1 MTELTPLARKLQ
13 IAYLNRAITDS
24 DDTEAWAKVEVR
36 WNAAAKTAE
45 DELVTPHPVRLPTVE
60 ECHRAI
66 GASCANALVDPAS
79 VVLDLVA
86 SLNPTWVPVPADAT
100 IPAGTRVRVEEPG
113 TVRATEFEWRPKDQV
128 FAEDRATENFAY
140 FVPSGTVLTW
150 GRYRKK
156 PVVVEAMQLVGT
168 NAETHAV
175 YQWIEANTQG
185 SFDPLSEEIPASG
198 VSIDPATGDFLI
210 ATLEGVMQAKPG
222 DWIIRG
228 VQGEF
233 YPIKSDIFEATYERV
248 DDDERTDSVSEVRGD
263 EAS

>member
-1 MTELTPLARKLQ
+1 MTELTPLARKLRT
-13 IAYLNRAITDS
+13 AYHHLATTDR
-24 DDTEAWAKVEVR
+24 DDTKAW
-36 WNAAAKTAE
+36 WNAVAETAE
-45 DELVTPHPVRLPTVE
+45 AELAAPRPVRLPTVE
-60 ECHRAI
+60 EVREAIIAAERDGGWIEHTVARA
-66 GASCANALVDPAS
+66 
-79 VVLDLVA
+79 VLDLIA
-86 SLNPTWVPVPADAT
+86 SRVPAWVPVPADAT
-100 IPAGTRVRVEEPG
+100 IFAGTLVRVEEPG

-198 VSIDPATGDFLI
+198 VSIDPATGSFLI

-233 YPIKSDIFEATYERV
+233 YPIKDSIFRETYEPAGG
-248 DDDERTDSVSEVRGD
+248 ES
-263 EAS
+263 

>member
-1 MTELTPLARKLQ
+1 MTELTPLARKLRTVY
-13 IAYLNRAITDS
+13 INS
-24 DDTEAWAKVEVR
+24 DATGDALWNEMAGVAEA
-36 WNAAAKTAE
+36 
-45 DELVTPHPVRLPTVE
+45 ELVTPHPVRLPTVE
-60 ECHRAI
+60 EVADVINRSGYSDMARE
-66 GASCANALVDPAS
+66 
-79 VVLDLVA
+79 VLDLVA
-86 SLNPTWVPVPADAT
+86 SLNPTWVPVPAAT

-175 YQWIEANTQG
+175 YKWIEANTQG

-198 VSIDPATGDFLI
+198 VSIDPTTGFFLI

>member
-1 MTELTPLARKLQ
+1 M
-13 IAYLNRAITDS
+13 
-24 DDTEAWAKVEVR
+24 
-36 WNAAAKTAE
+36 
-45 DELVTPHPVRLPTVE
+45 
-60 ECHRAI
+60 
-66 GASCANALVDPAS
+66 
-79 VVLDLVA
+79 
-86 SLNPTWVPVPADAT
+86 PVPADAT
-100 IPAGTRVRVEEPG
+100 IPAGTLVRVEEPG

-198 VSIDPATGDFLI
+198 VSIDPATGFFLI

-222 DWIIRG
+222 DWIIRDIK
-228 VQGEF
+228 GEF
-233 YPIKSDIFEATYERV
+233 YPCGPDIFAATYEPTGGV
-248 DDDERTDSVSEVRGD
+248 TL
-263 EAS
+263 